1 MVKWCPSVI
10 HYAYDR
16 YGPEGRRADEN
27 RKTVTC
33 WLFGA
38 IDKFDLVCVC
48 SSMQTVPNTKVTQVQ
63 RNRLAG
69 QNFAPATR
77 TAIAELLA
85 FEYEELFFS
94 LYTRN
99 SNVVVATAE
108 TERKVEA
115 PA

>member
-27 RKTVTC
+27 RKIVTC

-38 IDKFDLVCVC
+38 DKLDLVCVC
-48 SSMQTVPNTKVTQVQ
+48 SNGQTVPNTKVTQVQ

-77 TAIAELLA
+77 TAITELLA
-85 FEYEELFFS
+85 FGLEYKELFLS
-94 LYTRN
+94 L
-99 SNVVVATAE
+99 
-108 TERKVEA
+108 
-115 PA
+115 